1 MISITKIFRFEA
13 AHALYNYPG
22 SCAQLHGHSYELHVT
37 VQETKASDDFIEGQ
51 GILIDFKEL
60 KACVLEGAV
69 KALDHKLI
77 LSKAY
82 LLATKGEFS
91 ADELVVFDNEPT
103 AENLLIFLRNQIRS
117 KLPTSFQLRSLKL
130 WETRDSYAE
139 WSGS

>member
-22 SCAQLHGHSYELHVT
+22 SCARLHGHSYELHVT
-37 VQETKASDDFIEGQ
+37 VQETKPSDDFIDGL
-51 GILIDFKEL
+51 GIMIDFKEL

-69 KALDHKLI
+69 KELDHKLI

-82 LLATKGEFS
+82 LATTKGQFS
-91 ADELVVFDNEPT
+91 AEELVVFDHEPT
-103 AENLLIFLRNQIRS
+103 AENLLIFLRNQIGS
-117 KLPTSFQLRSLKL
+117 KLPNSFQLRSLKL

-139 WSGS
+139 WSL

>member
-13 AHALYNYPG
+13 AHALYNYTG
-22 SCAQLHGHSYELHVT
+22 SCAQKHSQTYELHLT
-37 VQETKASDDFIEGQ
+37 IHETTASDDFIEGQ

-69 KALDHKLI
+69 KELDHKLI

-82 LLATKGEFS
+82 LVATKGEFS

-117 KLPTSFQLRSLKL
+117 KLPESFQ
-130 WETRDSYAE
+130 
-139 WSGS
+139 